1 MKKIIQTIATFAL
14 TILITLKNLH
24 MKTKLILFSLVT
36 ILFTTFPIDE
46 TDSGNAQFSETE
58 KTKLYQL
65 ANKYGVKFR
74 IRDKEKNS
82 PQKAS
87 MKEAE
92 EFIKLAAAIQNA
104 KFEFVPKGKNQSIA
118 TAKIVKTRSSSKDD
132 GMKLYTESGAW
143 SGEHYMDTQTKVEV
157 SITWEIL
164 IDKTDESVF
173 SENHD
178 VKIAFTFAEGDKFA
192 DILNTHSSF
201 SGDVISFT
209 SLVNIY
215 YGKEE
220 YKDFAI
226 YDATITVSGYALI
239 YTGEGQIG

>member
-36 ILFTTFPIDE
+36 ILFTTCTIDE

-118 TAKIVKTRSSSKDD
+118 TAKIVKTRSSGKDD